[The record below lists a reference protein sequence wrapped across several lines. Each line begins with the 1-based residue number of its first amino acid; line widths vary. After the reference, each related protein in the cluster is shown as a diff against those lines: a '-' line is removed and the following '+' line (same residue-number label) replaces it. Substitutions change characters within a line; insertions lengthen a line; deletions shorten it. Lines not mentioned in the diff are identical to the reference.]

1 MESEMRMPINWRF
14 WEQPWFWEVVRQ
26 VIIALLV
33 ALLSVLGYDRQV
45 AAPREEAL
53 LAGITAAIGCEVGR

>member
-1 MESEMRMPINWRF
+1 MNWRF

-26 VIIALLV
+26 VVIALLV

-45 AAPREEAL
+45 AIPREEAL
-53 LAGITAAIGCEVGR
+53 LAGITAGAVCAEAE

>member
-1 MESEMRMPINWRF
+1 MQIDWRF

-45 AAPREEAL
+45 AAPREAAL
-53 LAGITAAIGCEVGR
+53 LAGITAAIGCELGR